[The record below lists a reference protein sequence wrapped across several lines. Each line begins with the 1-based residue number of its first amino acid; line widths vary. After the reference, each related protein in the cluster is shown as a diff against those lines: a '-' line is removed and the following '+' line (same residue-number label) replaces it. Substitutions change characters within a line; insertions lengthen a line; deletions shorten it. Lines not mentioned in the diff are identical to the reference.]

1 MTTVAR
7 ITDSYYSRPGDGY
20 DGVGLVATSLAL
32 GSGTLLAGGR
42 AVLTAA
48 HVVEQGS
55 GPIRVAFDTAAGRSW
70 SLVESVHIH
79 AGYKSGSSLSNDLA
93 LLWLV
98 DAAPLSIPRYTLYR
112 TGDELGQE
120 ATLVGYGA
128 TGSGLNG
135 YTGGAGQRT
144 VVHNRIDTTRDA
156 LNDAIGGVLSP
167 VPKGSQLLADF
178 DNGSTRYDS
187 LGRLMGLHNTGLGDR
202 EGSIAPGD
210 SGGPAFIKG
219 ALAGVA
225 SYTSSFT
232 IGSERLDS
240 TSKID
245 GSFGEI
251 AGWQRVS
258 YYQGWIDELLASLS
272 SNAGDPPLKVIMGTA
287 GNDLLRAGSEAVEL
301 NGLGGNDRLYAG
313 PGDDILR
320 GGAGVDVA
328 RIDLPADVVS
338 ITVEGGGTLRVDS
351 LRGSDRLV
359 DIELI
364 RFEDQVV
371 LTQLPDLRSAS
382 GLVFDQAFYLA
393 ANPDVARAGMD
404 PLAHYL
410 QWGASEGRNPNALFD
425 EAYYRSQYQDVNA
438 AIEQGAFQSA
448 WQHYNAWGSDEGRAP
463 SAWMDTSAYLEA
475 NPDVAAAGLDPL
487 MHYLQWGIHEGR
499 VITASDAGLWG

>member
-7 ITDSYYSRPGDGY
+7 ISDSYYSRPGDGY
-20 DGVGLVATSLAL
+20 DGVGLVTTSAAL

-48 HVVEQGS
+48 HVVDQGS
-55 GPIRVAFDTAAGRSW
+55 GPIRIAFDTAAGRTW

-79 AGYKSGSSLSNDLA
+79 TGYKSGSSLSNDLA

-98 DAAPLSIPRYTLYR
+98 DAAPLNIPRYQLYR
-112 TGDELGQE
+112 TGDELGQV
-120 ATLVGYGA
+120 ATLVGYGGTGTGISGF
-128 TGSGLNG
+128 TGS
-135 YTGGAGQRT
+135 AGQRT
-144 VVHNRIDTTRDA
+144 LVQNRIDTTRDA
-156 LNDAIGGVLSP
+156 LNDAIGGVLAP

-178 DNGSTRYDS
+178 DSGSTRYDT
-187 LGRLMGLHNTGLGDR
+187 LGRLMGLYDTGLGGR

-232 IGSERLDS
+232 LNGERLDS
-240 TSKID
+240 TSAID

-258 YYQGWIDELLASLS
+258 YYQNWIDEVLASLS
-272 SNAGDPPLKVIMGTA
+272 SSSGGLPLKVIMGSA
-287 GNDLLRAGSEAVEL
+287 GNDLLIAGSDGAEL
-301 NGLGGNDRLYAG
+301 NGLGGNDRLYTG
-313 PGDDILR
+313 PGNDILR

-328 RIDLPADVVS
+328 RVDLPADAVL
-338 ITVEGGGTLRVDS
+338 ITAQGNNTLHLDS
-351 LRGSDRLV
+351 MRGSDMLI

-371 LTQLPDLRSAS
+371 LTHRPELRSA
-382 GLVFDQAFYLA
+382 GNLVFDQAFYLA
-393 ANPDVARAGMD
+393 ANPDVARVGMD

-425 EAYYRSQYQDVNA
+425 EAFYRSQYQDVDA
-438 AIEQGAFQSA
+438 AIKQGAFQSA
-448 WQHYNAWGSDEGRAP
+448 WQHYSAWGSHEGREP
-463 SAWMDTSAYLEA
+463 SAWMDTTAYLA
-475 NPDVAAAGLDPL
+475 DNPDVAASGLDPL
-487 MHYLQWGIHEGR
+487 MHYLQWGVNEGR
-499 VITASDAGLWG
+499 IIVANDTGLWG